1 MAKGRDR
8 LAAPFGV
15 SVQARGPPGAQATFS
30 VTSMLP
36 RVALE

>member
-1 MAKGRDR
+1 MTKGRDR
-8 LAAPFGV
+8 LVAPLGV
-15 SVQARGPPGAQATFS
+15 SVQAHGPPGAQATFS